1 MADVRTGVYAVA
13 DTTTLTIAT
22 GVVTVTQGFH
32 TIAAE
37 TGTTDDLDTIN
48 LSNSL
53 SSDLGTY
60 RPMLFLIADSGDTIT
75 VKHGTGNIVLNA
87 AGDYSLTAAKMII
100 LFHDGTNWH
109 DLGA

>member
-1 MADVRTGVYAVA
+1 MTIKNDGVYTTP
-13 DTTTLTIAT
+13 DTTILTIAT

-37 TGTTDDLDTIN
+37 STTTDDLDTIN
-48 LSNSL
+48 LDSSL
-53 SSDLGTY
+53 NLGTY
-60 RPMLFLIADSGDTIT
+60 RPFLALIGDSGDTIT

-87 AGDYSLTAAKMII
+87 AADFSLTASKMIL
-100 LFHDGTNWH
+100 LFYDGSNWH